1 MEFNFYL
8 GTSFLNIAWVS
19 AAGNL
24 LDQVKHWFSILQLL
38 QEASLKR
45 KWKKKN
51 PKSFHFS
58 YSIL

>member
-24 LDQVKHWFSILQLL
+24 LDQVKHWFSILQVT
-38 QEASLKR
+38 AGS
-45 KWKKKN
+45 
-51 PKSFHFS
+51 
-58 YSIL
+58 